1 VYRQETCHR
10 SPSGGN
16 IGIGFSI
23 PTSMARD
30 VMEQLIKD
38 GQVCRGQL
46 GVIVQPVT
54 SDIAGR
60 ISLVEARGVIVRQAQ
75 PGSAADRAGLRQ
87 GDVITA
93 LNSQPVSDSNAL
105 RNRIASTAPGTEVT
119 LTIMRDNREQQLRA
133 TLGELGRAA
142 GQ

>member
-1 VYRQETCHR
+1 
-10 SPSGGN
+10 
-16 IGIGFSI
+16 
-23 PTSMARD
+23 MART

-38 GQVCRGQL
+38 GQVRRGQL

-60 ISLVEARGVIVRQAQ
+60 IGLVEVRGVIVRQAQ

-93 LNSQPVSDSNAL
+93 LSSQPVSDSNAL

-119 LTIMRDNREQQLRA
+119 LTIMRDNREQQWRA
-133 TLGELGRAA
+133 TLGEL
-142 GQ
+142 